1 MFYRKPSDLV
11 HSQSSIDV
19 AWGFES
25 SAIATCNCQ
34 SHAMIGAIATCNCQ
48 SHVGCKSWLGFFLF

>member
-1 MFYRKPSDLV
+1 MVYRKPCDLV
-11 HSQSSIDV
+11 HSQISIDI

-25 SAIATCNCQ
+25 GATATRNCQ

-48 SHVGCKSWLGFFLF
+48 SHVRCKS